1 LDAVTLDG
9 LVGELRP
16 ALVGRYLSRARMVG
30 PHAVSFEIAGDRN
43 RRLWLEAGRGTAGLY
58 LLDRDQVRVLTEL
71 AGGEASASG
80 RTRQA
85 LLLLRKHV
93 NGARITSLRRIAG
106 ARFVVLEVG
115 EAKLG
120 LSWSGSA
127 PALTLVVEGAP
138 VATLGEGPATWPWPE
153 PAPERD
159 WDRVDAPAIAR
170 ALQES
175 EGSSP
180 VRAILS
186 VAPAFGPRLAREL
199 DGTEASLR
207 LLREHL
213 HGARPTLIA
222 PAPVED
228 WTDTALAAEKAV
240 LLLPFAPSE
249 PTGTVLHPPTWTSAA
264 ASFLTARLRGL
275 RFAVQRRGR
284 LDDARRLLR
293 RLTQLQA
300 HLEADQ
306 RGMPEAAGLRR
317 QAEALLAAPPDAA
330 VGGDTVEVQDPYSPE
345 DAFRV
350 RVDPRLSLP
359 QNADRIFEKA
369 RRIERARQ
377 KVERRL
383 AETRVQIAS
392 ARGTEEEVL
401 HAQDLSDLSPVRDGP
416 AVEADPRERIGPRRY
431 LTSRGLTLLV
441 GRGAKENHRITF
453 GLARPEDVWLH
464 ARDVPGAHVILRDD
478 EGRVE
483 ADDLREAAEVAAF
496 FSEKKGERQ
505 VDVHATR
512 RKHLRPG
519 RGGPGRVT
527 IGHSDTL
534 RVEPRDPEGRLRRR

>member
-1 LDAVTLDG
+1 MDAVTLDG

-16 ALVGRYLSRARMVG
+16 ALVGRHLSRARIVG
-30 PHAVSFEIAGDRN
+30 PHAVSFEITGDRN
-43 RRLWLEAGRGTAGLY
+43 RRLWLEAGRGIAGLY
-58 LLDRDQVRVLTEL
+58 LFDRDQVQVLSALT
-71 AGGEASASG
+71 GGEAAASG
-80 RTRQA
+80 RARQA

-93 NGARITSLRRIAG
+93 NGARIMDLRRIAG

-127 PALTLVVEGAP
+127 PALTLVVEEAP
-138 VATLGEGPATWPWPE
+138 IATFGEGPAAWPWPA

-159 WDRVDAPAIAR
+159 WDQVDAVAIAR
-170 ALQES
+170 ALRES

-186 VAPAFGPRLAREL
+186 VAPAFGPGLAREL

-207 LLREHL
+207 LLRAHL
-213 HGARPTLIA
+213 EEARPTLIA
-222 PAPVED
+222 PAPVEE
-228 WTDTALAAEKAV
+228 WTDAALAAEKAV
-240 LLLPFAPSE
+240 RLLPFALPE
-249 PTGTVLHPPTWTSAA
+249 PTVTVLHPRTWTDAA

-275 RFAVQRRGR
+275 CFAERRRHLLADTHR
-284 LDDARRLLR
+284 LMRRLA
-293 RLTQLQA
+293 QLQT

-306 RGMPEAAGLRR
+306 RGMPEALALRR

-330 VGGDTVEVQDPYSPE
+330 VGTDMVEVKDPYSPE
-345 DAFRV
+345 ATLRV

-369 RRIERARQ
+369 RRIDRARQ
-377 KVERRL
+377 KVGRRL
-383 AETRVQIAS
+383 AETRAEIAA
-392 ARGTEEEVL
+392 ARRTEEAVL
-401 HAQDLSDLSPVRDGP
+401 HAHNLPDFSPARDRP
-416 AVEADPRERIGPRRY
+416 AVGSDQPERIGPRRY

-478 EGRVE
+478 EGRAE

-496 FSEKKGERQ
+496 FSDKKGERQ

-534 RVEPRDPEGRLRRR
+534 RVAPRDPEGRLRRR